1 MCICSSLCAFPRRRS
16 ATNSGSRNQQLKD
29 AIRWNR
35 NSQVDNSPD
44 QAKTSTQPWAA
55 MARSIRFMTNRGTT

>member
-16 ATNSGSRNQQLKD
+16 ATNSGSRNKQLKD

-44 QAKTSTQPWAA
+44 QAKLQLSHGLRWHGA
-55 MARSIRFMTNRGTT
+55 SDL